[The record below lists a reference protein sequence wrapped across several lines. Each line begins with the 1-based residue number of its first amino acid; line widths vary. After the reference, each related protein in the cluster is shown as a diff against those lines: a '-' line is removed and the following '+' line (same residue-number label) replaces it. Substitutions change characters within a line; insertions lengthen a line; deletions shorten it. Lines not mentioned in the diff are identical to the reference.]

1 MGKILDLLFLFISI
15 TSSFCINFLNLNRK
29 ISRKGIAAFPYY
41 SEGLPGGHERI
52 GSWKPYFENEGINFD
67 IYWASNKKEYEEF
80 LKTKSVIKKYS
91 FHFKVLLR
99 RIKTLSTLSNYSTI
113 WIQRSYI
120 PFYPYKNS
128 YFECALSKY
137 HENIVIDY
145 YDADY
150 VHNPKLINESVKN
163 SNTVTVATPFLLEYF
178 SKINPSTKHIRM
190 TINKKKYILK
200 KDYKVN
206 DPIKIGWMGSPEN
219 AKHIL
224 HIENVL
230 SKIEKEFKVVFHVV
244 CRDFPSNNLKKIKV
258 SKWGDNNF
266 NYHDWISSLDIGIV
280 PYIGNS
286 ERLKA
291 KPAMKT
297 LEFMA
302 SGIPVVSSKWGAFD
316 KMRNE
321 HDFLLANDD
330 KDWYETIMNLI
341 KEINL
346 RIKIGKNGRS
356 TFEKYHTHE
365 SIYPK
370 LKKIL
375 LN

>member
-1 MGKILDLLFLFISI
+1 MGRILDSVFLFISFI
-15 TSSFCINFLNLNRK
+15 SSFYIKFLK
-29 ISRKGIAAFPYY
+29 GKDSRKGIAAFPYY
-41 SEGLPGGHERI
+41 SKGWPGGQERI
-52 GSWKPYFENEGINFD
+52 GSWKPHFENEGINFD

-99 RIKTLSTLSNYSTI
+99 RIKTLSILSNYSTI

-137 HENIVIDY
+137 HENIVIDF

-150 VHNPKLINESVKN
+150 VHNPKLINDSVKH

-190 TINKKKYILK
+190 TIDEKKYKIK
-200 KDYKVN
+200 NDYSN
-206 DPIKIGWMGSPEN
+206 NNTIKIGWMGSPEN
-219 AKHIL
+219 ASHVL
-224 HIENVL
+224 LIENIL
-230 SKIEKEFKVVFHVV
+230 IRIEKKFNVFFHFV
-244 CRDFPSNNLKKIKV
+244 CRDFPSHKLKKYKI
-258 SKWGDNNF
+258 SKWGDDDF
-266 NYHDWISSLDIGIV
+266 DYHKWISSLDIGIV

-321 HDFLLANDD
+321 HDFLLANNE
-330 KDWYETIMNLI
+330 KEWYEVIMNLI
-341 KEINL
+341 KEVDL
-346 RIKIGKNGRS
+346 RRKIGENGRS
-356 TFEKYHTHE
+356 TFKRYHTYE
-365 SIYPK
+365 YIYPK

-375 LN
+375 CD